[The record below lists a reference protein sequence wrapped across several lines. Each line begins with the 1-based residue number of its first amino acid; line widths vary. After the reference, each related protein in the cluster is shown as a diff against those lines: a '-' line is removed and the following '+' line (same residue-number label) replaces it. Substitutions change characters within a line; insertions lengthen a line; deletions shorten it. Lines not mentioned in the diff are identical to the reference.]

1 MNKKMDHNETM
12 QLLYENNFI
21 LNMRGNDF
29 ILYKGLLWLAHAKGI
44 QSIETDMV
52 SIDMD
57 RGLVIHKAVVTMKDG
72 SVFHGYGDASNKS
85 VSKNIAPHLLRMS
98 ETRAKARALR
108 DAVNIGLCS
117 VEELGGG

>member
-1 MNKKMDHNETM
+1 MNNDMNHNETM
-12 QLLYENNFI
+12 DFLHSNGFL

-29 ILYKGLLWLAHAKGI
+29 VLYKGLLSLAHIKGL

-57 RGLVIHKAVVTMKDG
+57 RGLVIHKAIVTMKDG
-72 SVFHGYGDASNKS
+72 TIFHGYGDASNKS
-85 VSKNIAPHLLRMS
+85 VSKNIGPHLLRMS

-117 VEELGGG
+117 TCELGD

>member
-1 MNKKMDHNETM
+1 MKDLNHNQTMD
-12 QLLYENNFI
+12 LLHDNGFI
-21 LNMRGNDF
+21 LNMRGKDF
-29 ILYKGLLWLAHAKGI
+29 VLYKGLLWLAHAKGL
-44 QSIETDMV
+44 QSIETEMV

-57 RGLVIHKAVVTMKDG
+57 RGLVIHKAIITMKDG
-72 SVFHGYGDASNKS
+72 RVFHGYGDASNKS